1 MANPLSSFIHTR
13 HGPFLIG
20 VGAAAIA
27 AIPSILV
34 TPAIAVQLITIAF
47 FLAYLASM
55 AVKLPQLTAAQLKK
69 HAASSDEPTWLIVF
83 VAMVAVA
90 VCVVSLFTLTIDKGS
105 AGTLVLALASVIL
118 GWMTI
123 HTMTAM
129 HYAHRY
135 WQPGPAGK
143 DGSRQTAGGLD
154 FPGNEAP
161 NGLDFLYFSFVIGM
175 TAQTSDVGITT
186 SRMRGMN
193 LVHAVI
199 SFFFNTIL
207 IAAAVNV
214 AVSIA

>member
-1 MANPLSSFIHTR
+1 MANALSSFVHTR

-20 VGAAAIA
+20 VAAAAIA

-47 FLAYLASM
+47 FVAYLAAM
-55 AVKLPQLTAAQLKK
+55 AFKVPRLTAAQLKK
-69 HAASSDEPTWLIVF
+69 HAANSDEPTWLIVF
-83 VAMVAVA
+83 VALVAVA
-90 VCVVSLFTLTIDKGS
+90 VCVISLFTLTIDKGS

-135 WQPGPAGK
+135 WQPGPAAK
-143 DGSRQTAGGLD
+143 DGNRGTAGGLD
-154 FPGNEAP
+154 FPGNDEP

-193 LVHAVI
+193 LIHAVI